1 MSNLTPQQ
9 QAALNEILKKFAD
22 RLLPAKLK
30 NTNRNGLLLAD
41 YNVSRGLPINAD
53 TMYDAAKEIYR
64 ELEWEIKPAK
74 LLREERATKPDKVE
88 SIQQLENDSEKK
100 RRAAEAADAFAK
112 QQAEFEASAMTLVDS
127 FLPMNKRGSID
138 YRKMG
143 DVQTQLKEHIRKEK
157 ARGCSMKAVHGKV
170 AEAIQQEYSAI
181 ERSMEKMP

>member
-1 MSNLTPQQ
+1 MSKLTPQQ

-88 SIQQLENDSEKK
+88 SIQQVENDSEKK
-100 RRAAEAADAFAK
+100 RRAGEAADAFAK

-143 DVQTQLKEHIRKEK
+143 DVQTQLREHIKKEK
-157 ARGCSMKAVHGKV
+157 QRGVRMKDVHAIVV
-170 AEAIQQEYSAI
+170 AEIQRQYSLI
-181 ERSMEKMP
+181 EKAGERL